1 MTWPMVALG
10 EVMAL
15 DLDPQPVE
23 AGCSYPNI
31 GIYSFG
37 RGTFVKP
44 AIEAASTSASTLYR
58 IRAGQII
65 YSRLFAFE
73 GAYATV
79 PAEQDGMFVSNE
91 FPTFTVDASR
101 ADPRYIGWLFR
112 WQETWRALRLGAVGM
127 GDRRQRVHPD
137 RLLAHRI
144 SLPHLAEQLRVV
156 EKLDAAATALDAR
169 SRAATGVDAEIDAM
183 LAAAFARIIADAPR
197 RPMVK
202 VAPLVR
208 RPVQIDPDAFYPELG
223 VRSFGRGT
231 FHKPSLP
238 GIDVGSKKLF
248 SILPGDLL
256 FNIVFAWEGAVAV
269 AREEDAH
276 RVGSHRFLSC
286 VADPDLATA
295 SFLRYWFLS
304 PEGLLA
310 LNRASP
316 GGAGRNRTLG
326 IKALENT
333 LVPLPSLDGQHWFDH
348 IEAKAT
354 LARLAQAAAE
364 TELAGLLPAML
375 HRAFGDGARTI

>member
-15 DLDPQPVE
+15 DLDPHPVE
-23 AGCSYPNI
+23 AGRSYPNI

-79 PAEQDGMFVSNE
+79 PTEQDGMFVSNE
-91 FPTFTVDASR
+91 FPTFTVDASQ

-144 SLPHLAEQLRVV
+144 SLPHLAEQRRVV
-156 EKLDAAATALDAR
+156 KKLDAAANAIEVR
-169 SRAATGVDAEIDAM
+169 SRGAICVDAEIDAM
-183 LAAAFARIIADAPR
+183 LAAAFARIIADASLL
-197 RPMVK
+197 PMAE

-208 RPVQIDPDAFYPELG
+208 RPVQIDLDAVYPELG

-231 FHKPSLP
+231 FHKPPLT

-248 SILPGDLL
+248 SIMPGDLL

-269 AREEDAH
+269 ARDEDEQ

-286 VADPDLATA
+286 VPASDLATA
-295 SFLRYWFLS
+295 TFLRYWFLS
-304 PEGLLA
+304 PAGLLA

-316 GGAGRNRTLG
+316 GGARRNRTLG
-326 IKALENT
+326 IKALESVA
-333 LVPLPSLDGQHWFDH
+333 VPVPALDLQHWFDGLQ
-348 IEAKAT
+348 AKARS
-354 LARLAQAAAE
+354 ARLAQTAAAAE
-364 TELAGLLPAML
+364 LAALLPAML
-375 HRAFGDGARTI
+375 HQAFGDSARTV

>member
-15 DLDPQPVE
+15 DLDPHPVE
-23 AGCSYPNI
+23 AGCSYPNV

-144 SLPHLAEQLRVV
+144 SLPHISEQRRVV
-156 EKLDAAATALDAR
+156 EKLDAAATAIEVR
-169 SRAATGVDAEIDAM
+169 SRGATSVDTEIDAM
-183 LAAAFARIIADAPR
+183 LAAAFACIIADAPSR
-197 RPMVK
+197 RMAE

-208 RPVQIDPDAFYPELG
+208 RSVAIDSQAEYAEIG
-223 VRSFGRGT
+223 VRSFYRGIFLRRT
-231 FHKPSLP
+231 MTGEEFSWQ
-238 GIDVGSKKLF
+238 KLF
-248 SILPGDLL
+248 KIEKNDL
-256 FNIVFAWEGAVAV
+256 VFSNLMAWEGAVALADGEHAGAV
-269 AREEDAH
+269 GNHRMLTCEVDQSICLPHFLYYFFKTEEGY
-276 RVGSHRFLSC
+276 RKI
-286 VADPDLATA
+286 LA
-295 SFLRYWFLS
+295 
-304 PEGLLA
+304 
-310 LNRASP
+310 ASP
-316 GGAGRNRTLG
+316 GTMVRNKTLSNKLLPK
-326 IKALENT
+326 IE
-333 LVPLPSLDGQHWFDH
+333 VPIPSLDAQHWFDGLQ
-348 IEAKAT
+348 AKARS
-354 LARLAQAAAE
+354 ARLAQAAAAA
-364 TELAGLLPAML
+364 ELAGLLPSML
-375 HRAFGDGARTI
+375 HQAFGDSARTV

>member
-1 MTWPMVALG
+1 MVALG

-156 EKLDAAATALDAR
+156 EKLDAAATAIEAR

-197 RPMVK
+197 RPMAE

-208 RPVQIDPDAFYPELG
+208 RPVQIDPDAVYPELG
-223 VRSFGRGT
+223 VRSFGRGL
-231 FHKPSLP
+231 FIKPDVVGAEVTWQSLYR
-238 GIDVGSKKLF
+238 IEA
-248 SILPGDLL
+248 GDLV
-256 FNIVFAWEGAVAV
+256 FSNIKAWEGAFAV
-269 AREEDAH
+269 AGSEHAGKH
-276 RVGSHRFLSC
+276 GSHRYLTCVPDLS
-286 VADPDLATA
+286 LATA
-295 SFLRYWFLS
+295 GYLWYYLQTDAGLRQI
-304 PEGLLA
+304 GQ
-310 LNRASP
+310 ASV
-316 GGAGRNRTLG
+316 GSADRNRTLATKRLAS
-326 IKALENT
+326 INLP
-333 LVPLPSLDGQHWFDH
+333 VPSLDAQHWFDGLQ
-348 IEAKAT
+348 AKARS
-354 LARLAQAAAE
+354 ARLAQTAAV
-364 TELAGLLPAML
+364 TELAALLPAML
-375 HRAFGDGARTI
+375 HQAFGDGVSTI